1 MGKRR
6 RARELVLQG
15 LYALE
20 VAENPIE
27 KVIEEIEQEDADP
40 TVQDFACALL
50 RKTAHHHQEL
60 DEVISKAV
68 QNWKFE
74 RIAVLDR
81 LILRQSL
88 CELMY
93 FEEIPPKVTINE
105 AIDLA
110 KKFSTAES
118 GRFVNGILDALLKKL
133 KTEDRISKTGR
144 GLVDSAVK

>member
-20 VAENPIE
+20 VAGNPI
-27 KVIEEIEQEDADP
+27 KTVVGEIEQQDP
-40 TVQDFACALL
+40 DETVKEFACDLL
-50 RKTAHHHQEL
+50 RKTAAHSQEL
-60 DEVISKAV
+60 DEFISKAV
-68 QNWKFE
+68 KNWKFD

-88 CELMY
+88 CELLH

-133 KTEDRISKTGR
+133 KNEGKISKTGR
-144 GLVDSAVK
+144 GLVDGVVK